1 MRPRYSKEKQP
12 LPPPLPHETRTVGQ
26 VVAESLRLYGRR
38 PWAAF
43 AVGVGPAIL
52 DVLAVEFDL
61 PRVGQLVLVSLAG
74 AVLLT
79 SAYVLA
85 VCVAAD
91 LRPKGPQLRIAFAAG
106 AIAFVP
112 FPFLASV
119 FILPGLAWL
128 ALVGLAVPVALIERR
143 GLAASF
149 RRALE
154 LGRADF
160 VHALGTLATLTIVV
174 FLTRAVLYVLLQGFG
189 DMTTRVAASLADIV
203 ISPVLLLGA
212 ALLYYDQAARVKSRN
227 KPRRSDADLS
237 HAHDAHREG
246 RPDAHGEPGTTG

>member
-1 MRPRYSKEKQP
+1 MRPRYPKEKQP
-12 LPPPLPHETRTVGQ
+12 LPPPLPPETRTVGQ
-26 VVAESLRLYGRR
+26 VVAETLRLYGRR

-52 DVLAVEFDL
+52 DVLAVEL
-61 PRVGQLVLVSLAG
+61 GLSRLGQLVFVALAG
-74 AVLLT
+74 AVVLT
-79 SAYVLA
+79 VAYVLA
-85 VCVAAD
+85 VAVAAD
-91 LRPKGPQLRIAFAAG
+91 LHPRGSELRTALAAG

-128 ALVGLAVPVALIERR
+128 ALVGLVVPVALIERL
-143 GLAASF
+143 GLRDSF

-160 VHALGTLATLTIVV
+160 VHALGSLATLTIVV

-189 DMTTRVAASLADIV
+189 DVTTRVAASLADVV

-212 ALLYYDQAARVKSRN
+212 ALLYYDQAARVKS
-227 KPRRSDADLS
+227 
-237 HAHDAHREG
+237 
-246 RPDAHGEPGTTG
+246 